1 MRGFSI
7 YCVIGVVLAGSAAC
21 GGGKTEEAKQAAAT
35 AQEAAKE
42 VAGGGEADVAKGM
55 QEFAKAMEQMQ
66 QSPDGKAYEPVSF
79 KELQGYF
86 PDLSGWEK
94 EKPTGESM
102 TAPVKFSQAETA
114 YTQGDARIEVKIV
127 DTAMSKMLTMPYQM
141 FLMTG
146 YQKETDTGYE
156 KAAKVGGNPGWEKWD
171 SEAKRAELGVIVG
184 QRFLVTVE
192 GSGTDVKTVQDVIGK
207 MDLGKLA
214 GLK

>member
-1 MRGFSI
+1 MRRIGI
-7 YCVIGVVLAGSAAC
+7 YGLIGLLAAGGAAC
-21 GGGKTEEAKQAAAT
+21 GGGKTDEATQVAKD
-35 AQEAAKE
+35 AQQAAKE
-42 VAGGGEADVAKGM
+42 TAGDASQDVAKGM

-79 KELQGYF
+79 KQLQDFF
-86 PDLSGWEK
+86 PDISGWEK

-184 QRFLVTVE
+184 QRFLVTAE
-192 GSGTDVKTVQDVIGK
+192 GSGTDVKTVQGVIGK